1 MTSLFR
7 PGTVYVKIN
16 QMRSF
21 VFKRDFS
28 DHSFKWREWVSEW
41 IYEQED
47 EKDVW
52 ALKMLF

>member
-7 PGTVYVKIN
+7 PWIVYAKIN

-28 DHSFKWREWVSEW
+28 GHGFKWREWVSEW